1 MVVKTF
7 EEAQKIRAHYPFRI
21 SRGRMLS
28 DSLQSAALW
37 IGLYFGIRPGAM
49 IKNRI
54 YQRRLKRAVDE
65 NAAKDHE
72 AAPAQAGA

>member
-1 MVVKTF
+1 MKTF

-49 IKNRI
+49 IKNLI
-54 YQRRLKRAVDE
+54 YQRKLKRAVDE
-65 NAAKDHE
+65 NAAKNPE
-72 AAPAQAGA
+72 SASAPARA